1 MNVQKLKQ
9 FVITLVLALGFV
21 IAPSLS
27 NLSAVQAKDKKDK
40 NHKEKRYDRDDDND
54 RGGWREREHRRRIFW
69 LRHHRFGRYQR
80 GFSHGF

>member
-40 NHKEKRYDRDDDND
+40 HHKEKRYDRDRDDD
-54 RGGWREREHRRRIFW
+54 RDGWREQEHRRRIYW

-80 GFSHGF
+80 GFFYRF